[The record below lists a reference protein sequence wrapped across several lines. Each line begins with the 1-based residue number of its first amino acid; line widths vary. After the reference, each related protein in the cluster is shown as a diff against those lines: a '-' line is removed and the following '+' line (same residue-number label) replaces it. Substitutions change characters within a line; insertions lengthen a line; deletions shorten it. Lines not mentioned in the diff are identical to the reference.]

1 LVKLK
6 TIDLINLLGRVTTA
20 SAVIREID
28 GLRFLAIISVV
39 IFHLRTHLL
48 RTTHFQ
54 LSVNG
59 WSQTIFDFISNGG
72 FGVNVFFGI
81 SGFILAVPFARQHM
95 LNGRK
100 VNLKAYY
107 IRRLTRLEPPYII
120 TLTIFLFA
128 NVLVLHNSI
137 HSLWPH
143 YLASLVYSHF
153 FIYGSWSVINPV
165 AWSLETEVQFYLL
178 APMFFTV
185 FRFGSKWIR
194 RTVIVLTIFI
204 FTGLLFKFQD
214 FYVQY
219 HLYKS
224 ILAYLP
230 YFAIGVLFA
239 DFYLNYLQYN
249 LSERNYTWDV
259 IGVASTVTMF
269 WLNPNNNIAFSLID
283 IFCLFLVF
291 ISAFKGKLSNYIYT
305 RTAIYIIGGMC
316 YTIYLVHYAFISF
329 IMEYTSKIGL
339 SGSLLL
345 NLLLQALI
353 ILPLLFL
360 VSSVFFV
367 LFEKPFM
374 YKDWPSRTMSFLGF
388 SDSSIV
394 KK

>member
-1 LVKLK
+1 LNKLK
-6 TIDLINLLGRVTTA
+6 NIDLSGLLGRVTTA

-39 IFHLRTHLL
+39 IFHLRTHLM

-54 LSVNG
+54 LSVSG

-128 NVLVLHNSI
+128 SAFVLHNSI
-137 HSLWPH
+137 QSLWPH

-178 APMFFTV
+178 APLFFMV
-185 FRFGSKWIR
+185 FKFGSKWAR
-194 RTVIVLTIFI
+194 RIIII
-204 FTGLLFKFQD
+204 FTILVFTILLFRLHD
-214 FYVQY
+214 YYVQY
-219 HLYKS
+219 HLFKS
-224 ILAYLP
+224 ILTYLP

-239 DFYLNYLQYN
+239 DFYLNYLRYN
-249 LSERNYTWDV
+249 LSVRSNTWDV
-259 IGVASTVTMF
+259 IGIAATTTMF
-269 WLNPNNNIAFSLID
+269 WLNPNYNIAFSLID

-305 RTAIYIIGGMC
+305 RKAIYIIGGMC
-316 YTIYLVHYAFISF
+316 YTIYLVHYAFIAF
-329 IMEYTSKIGL
+329 IMEYTSKIGF
-339 SGSLLL
+339 SGSLML
-345 NLLLQALI
+345 NLILQALI
-353 ILPLLFL
+353 ILPLLFII
-360 VSSVFFV
+360 SSVFFV

-374 YKDWPSRTMSFLGF
+374 YKEWPNKLLALFYIKSRS
-388 SDSSIV
+388 
-394 KK
+394 

>member
-1 LVKLK
+1 MNVFRVNNLS
-6 TIDLINLLGRVTTA
+6 TLLGRVTSA

-39 IFHLRTHLL
+39 IFHLRTHLM
-48 RTTHFQ
+48 RTTPFQ

-59 WSQTIFDFISNGG
+59 WSQTIFEFISNGG

-81 SGFILAVPFARQHM
+81 SGFILAVPFARQYM
-95 LNGRK
+95 SNGRK

-107 IRRLTRLEPPYII
+107 IRRLTRLEPTYII

-128 NVLVLHNSI
+128 SAFVLQNSLQ
-137 HSLWPH
+137 SLWPH

-153 FIYGSWSVINPV
+153 FIYGTWSVINPV

-178 APMFFTV
+178 APLFFMV

-194 RTVIVLTIFI
+194 RTIIALTILI
-204 FTGLLFKFQD
+204 FTVLLFRLQA

-239 DFYLNYLQYN
+239 DFFLYYLRLN
-249 LSERNYTWDV
+249 LSKRNFTWDV
-259 IGVASTVTMF
+259 IGIASTVTMF

-291 ISAFKGKLSNYIYT
+291 TSAFKGKLSNYIYT
-305 RTAIYIIGGMC
+305 RKAIYIIGGMC
-316 YTIYLVHYAFISF
+316 YTIYLVHYAFIAF
-329 IMEYTSKIGL
+329 IMEFTSKIGF

-345 NLLLQALI
+345 NLLLQSI
-353 ILPLLFL
+353 FILPLLFI

-367 LFEKPFM
+367 MFEKPFM
-374 YKDWPSRTMSFLGF
+374 YKDWPNKILCLFYIKNRP
-388 SDSSIV
+388 
-394 KK
+394 

>member
-1 LVKLK
+1 MNNLK
-6 TIDLINLLGRVTTA
+6 KIDLSILLGRVTSA

-39 IFHLRTHLL
+39 VFHLRTHLM
-48 RTTHFQ
+48 RTTPFQ
-54 LSVNG
+54 LTVNG

-95 LNGRK
+95 LNGKK

-128 NVLVLHNSI
+128 SAFVLHNSLQA
-137 HSLWPH
+137 LWPH

-178 APMFFTV
+178 APLFFLV
-185 FRFGSKWIR
+185 FRFGSKWVR
-194 RTVIVLTIFI
+194 RTIIVLTILI
-204 FTGLLFKFQD
+204 FTGLYFRLQD
-214 FYVQY
+214 FYVQN

-230 YFAIGVLFA
+230 YFAVGVLFA
-239 DFYLNYLQYN
+239 DYYLIFLQHHLSVRSYL
-249 LSERNYTWDV
+249 WDI
-259 IGVASTVTMF
+259 IGIAASTTMF
-269 WLNPNNNIAFSLID
+269 WLNHNSNIVYSLLG

-291 ISAFKGKLSNYIYT
+291 ISAFKGKLSNYFYT
-305 RTAIYIIGGMC
+305 RKAIYIIGGMC
-316 YTIYLVHYAFISF
+316 YTIYLVHYAFIAF
-329 IMEYTSKIGL
+329 IMEFTSGIGFD
-339 SGSLLL
+339 GSLLL
-345 NLLLQALI
+345 NLFIQALI
-353 ILPLLFL
+353 VLPLLFL

-367 LFEKPFM
+367 FFEKPFM
-374 YKDWPSRTMSFLGF
+374 YKDWPARVLAFFRSLK
-388 SDSSIV
+388 V
-394 KK
+394 KEAKK

>member
-1 LVKLK
+1 MNKLK
-6 TIDLINLLGRVTTA
+6 NIDLSLLLGRVTSA
-20 SAVIREID
+20 SEVIREID

-39 IFHLRTHLL
+39 IFHLHTHLL
-48 RTTHFQ
+48 RSTPFHLT
-54 LSVNG
+54 VNG
-59 WSQTIFDFISNGG
+59 WSQPIFDFVSNGG

-81 SGFILAVPFARQHM
+81 SGFILAIPFARQHM
-95 LNGRK
+95 ANGRK
-100 VNLKAYY
+100 VNLKSYY
-107 IRRLTRLEPPYII
+107 VRRLTRLEPPYII

-128 NVLVLHNSI
+128 SSFVLQNSLQ
-137 HSLWPH
+137 SLWPH
-143 YLASLVYSHF
+143 YMASLAYVHF
-153 FIYGSWSVINPV
+153 FIYGTWSVINPV

-178 APMFFTV
+178 APLFFMV
-185 FRFGSKWIR
+185 FSFGSKWIR
-194 RTVIVLTIFI
+194 RTIIVLTILI
-204 FTGLLFKFQD
+204 FTVLLFMLQD
-214 FYVQY
+214 FYIQY

-239 DFYLNYLQYN
+239 DFYLNFLSHN
-249 LSERNYTWDV
+249 LSQRSYTWDV
-259 IGVASTVTMF
+259 IGIASTVTMF
-269 WLNPNNNIAFSLID
+269 WLNPNHNIAFSLID

-305 RTAIYIIGGMC
+305 RKAIYITGGMC

-329 IMEYTSKIGL
+329 IMEYTSKIGF

-374 YKDWPSRTMSFLGF
+374 HKDWPSRTLAFFGF
-388 SDSSIV
+388 SNTYIF